1 MSSSATESDPRLSST
16 WPYRANRGFHD
27 EMMTADGEIRPHWRG
42 LVNLLNQVG
51 PEGLA
56 VRWQEGRRL
65 IHDNGVTYNVY
76 GDPQSTER
84 PWPLDPVPLMLN
96 GDEWGK
102 IEVAIIQRAT
112 LFNQMLADIYGPQQ
126 LLRQRKYPSELVFP
140 HPGFLR
146 PCCGAP
152 LPGGIHLHSYAA
164 DIARSPDGHW
174 WVLADRL
181 QAPSGAGYALE
192 NRLVSGRVLPDLFR
206 AENVRRLAPFFQSYR
221 DTLRSLAPKRE
232 NPRIVLLT
240 PGPYNETYF
249 EHAFLARYLG
259 YTLVEG
265 GDLTVRNGC
274 VYMKTLGGLLPVDVI
289 VRRQDDTYCDPLE
302 LRSDSMLG
310 VAGLVQAVMSGN
322 VAVANALGSGLLESA
337 APAAFV
343 PALCKHLLGEELK
356 MPSIATW
363 WCGDPATREW
373 VADHLTNVVIKPAT
387 PNLDFEPIFG
397 PKLSLREREGLMARI
412 KANPG
417 AYVAQ
422 EQVSLSTVPM
432 ARDGVLHTRHLVVR
446 VFAVASG
453 DTYIVMPGGL
463 SRITASLDSLV
474 VSMQH
479 GGGSKDTWVLAD
491 AAPPQFSLLRKAAG
505 PLPVSR
511 ATFDLP
517 SRMADNLYWLGRY
530 LERFEGNVRTVRAV
544 LPRLYQDA
552 DPVSSAALA
561 VCRQVLVGSGYLGG
575 KAARGQTD
583 SARSGPAKP
592 DEPGDDGD
600 PDPTAARPPLAE
612 SEVLSLIA
620 NRDQRRSLRSGVAE
634 IRRVAWLLRDR
645 ISADA
650 WRVLKHLDQE
660 FTATPPPEP
669 LRVSWAQ
676 DLLDRSV
683 ISLSAFSGLA
693 TENMT
698 RGHGWRFLDMGRRL
712 ERGVQTVKLI
722 RHGFGLET
730 LPGDAEL
737 ATVLEI
743 ADSSMTYR
751 SRYLNSMQPDLVLD
765 LLLLDEGNPRSAA
778 FQVSKLRKHVD
789 RLPESH
795 PPSGIPKEARLSLS
809 MLTSIQ
815 LAEASE
821 LIHADALGRLA
832 ALDQFTGRLLADLL
846 SLSDALARVYF
857 THAVPSR
864 QLTGR

>member
-1 MSSSATESDPRLSST
+1 
-16 WPYRANRGFHD
+16 
-27 EMMTADGEIRPHWRG
+27 MMTGDGEVRPHWRG
-42 LVNLLNQVG
+42 LVELLNEIG
-51 PEGLA
+51 PAGLS

-84 PWPLDPVPLMLN
+84 PWPLDPIPLIVD
-96 GDEWGK
+96 GAEWAK
-102 IEVAIIQRAT
+102 IEAAIIQRAT
-112 LFNQMLADIYGPQQ
+112 LLNLMLADFYGPQQ
-126 LLRQRKYPSELVFP
+126 LLRERKYPPELVFQ

-146 PCCGAP
+146 ACCGAP
-152 LPGGIHLHSYAA
+152 LPGGTHIHSYSA
-164 DIARSPDGHW
+164 DIARSPDGSW
-174 WVLADRL
+174 WVLADRT

-192 NRLVSGRVLPDLFR
+192 NRLVSGRVMPDLFR
-206 AENVRRLAPFFQSYR
+206 AENVRRLAMFFQSYR
-221 DTLRSLAPKRE
+221 DMLRRLAPKRE

-265 GDLTVRNGC
+265 ADLTVRNNH

-289 VRRQDDTYCDPLE
+289 IRRQDDAYCDPLE
-302 LRSDSMLG
+302 LRGDSMLG
-310 VAGLVQAVMSGN
+310 VAGLVQAVWSGN

-337 APAAFV
+337 APAAFL
-343 PALCKHLLGEELK
+343 PALAKHLLGEELK
-356 MPSIATW
+356 MPNIGTW
-363 WCGDPATREW
+363 WCGDAEPREW
-373 VADHLTNVVIKPAT
+373 VADHLTNLVIKPAT
-387 PNLDFEPIFG
+387 PNLEFEPIFG
-397 PKLSLREREGLMARI
+397 QKLSLREREGLMARI

-422 EQVSLSTVPM
+422 EQVSLSTVPV
-432 ARDGVLHTRHLVVR
+432 ARDGVLHSRHLVLR

-453 DTYIVMPGGL
+453 DSYLVMPGGL

-479 GGGSKDTWVLAD
+479 GGGSKDTWIPAD
-491 AAPPQFSLLRKAAG
+491 AAPPTFSLLRKAPG

-530 LERFEGNVRTVRAV
+530 LERFEGNVRTIRVV
-544 LPRLYQDA
+544 LPRLYQDT
-552 DPVSSAALA
+552 DPISSAALA
-561 VCRQVLVGSGYLGG
+561 VCRKVLIGSGCL
-575 KAARGQTD
+575 A
-583 SARSGPAKP
+583 AKP
-592 DEPGDDGD
+592 EKEGPE
-600 PDPTAARPPLAE
+600 RPNQRTQLSE
-612 SEVLSLIA
+612 GEVLALIA
-620 NRDQRRSLRSGVAE
+620 DRDERRSLRGGVGE

-650 WRVLKHLDQE
+650 WRVLKHLDQQ
-660 FTATPPPEP
+660 FTGTPPPEP

-676 DLLDRSV
+676 DLLDRAV

-693 TENMT
+693 IENMT

-712 ERGVQTVKLI
+712 ERAVQTVKAV
-722 RHGFGLET
+722 RNGLGVEDI
-730 LPGDAEL
+730 PGDPEL
-737 ATVLEI
+737 ATILEI
-743 ADSSMTYR
+743 ADSTLTYR

-778 FQVSKLRKHVD
+778 FQISKLRKHVD

-795 PPSGIPKEARLSLS
+795 PASGHPKEARLALS
-809 MLTSIQ
+809 MLTAIQ
-815 LAEASE
+815 LAEAAE
-821 LIHADALGRLA
+821 LIHVGPEGQLTE
-832 ALDQFTGRLLADLL
+832 LDQFTERLLADLL
-846 SLSDALARVYF
+846 SLSDTLARVYF
-857 THAVPSR
+857 THAVASR
-864 QLTGR
+864 QMTGR